1 MDKNNNIEDYVNRLR
16 EIENSLESDDVDF
29 SIISDLNKVLLAID
43 NNIQN
48 NAMSINTSLKIRL
61 KKLNPNAV
69 TPSYSKDGD
78 AGMDLTATTVINN
91 TTNQV
96 TYGTGISIEIP
107 DNYVGL
113 VFPRSSIRKYDL
125 ELSNSVGVID
135 SGYRGEI
142 QLTFNKVNGKTTIYN
157 IGDRVGQILI
167 IPYPKIN
174 FVESDELTITERG
187 EDGFGSSG
195 S

>member
-1 MDKNNNIEDYVNRLR
+1 MDKNNIDDYVNRLR

-29 SIISDLNKVLLAID
+29 SLISDLNKILLAID
-43 NNIQN
+43 NDIQN
-48 NAMSINTSLKIRL
+48 NAMNVNSSLKIRL
-61 KKLNPNAV
+61 KKINPNAV

-78 AGMDLTATTVINN
+78 AGMDLTSVTIISN

-96 TYGTGISIEIP
+96 VYGTGLCLEIP
-107 DNYVGL
+107 RDYVGL

-142 QLTFNKVNGKTTIYN
+142 QLTFNKINNKKDIYN
-157 IGDRVGQILI
+157 IGDRVGQIMI
-167 IPYPKIN
+167 IPYPYIN
-174 FVESDELTITERG
+174 FIESDDLTITERG
-187 EDGFGSSG
+187 DGGFGSSG

>member
-1 MDKNNNIEDYVNRLR
+1 MDKSNIDDYVNRLR

-29 SIISDLNKVLLAID
+29 SLISDLNKVLLAID
-43 NNIQN
+43 NDIQN

-61 KKLNPNAV
+61 KKLNPTAV

-78 AGMDLTATTVINN
+78 AGMDLTSTTIISH
-91 TTNQV
+91 TTDQV
-96 TYGTGISIEIP
+96 TYGTGISLEIP
-107 DNYVGL
+107 KDYVGL

-125 ELSNSVGVID
+125 ELTNSVGVID

-142 QLTFNKVNGKTTIYN
+142 QLTFNKVNSKTTIYN
-157 IGDRVGQILI
+157 VGDRVGQIII

-187 EDGFGSSG
+187 EGGFGSSG

>member
-1 MDKNNNIEDYVNRLR
+1 MDKSNIDDYVNRLR

-29 SIISDLNKVLLAID
+29 SLISDLNKVLLAID
-43 NNIQN
+43 NDIQN

-61 KKLNPNAV
+61 KKLNPTAV

-78 AGMDLTATTVINN
+78 AGMDLTSTTIISH
-91 TTNQV
+91 TTDQV
-96 TYGTGISIEIP
+96 TYGTGISLEIP
-107 DNYVGL
+107 KDYVGL
-113 VFPRSSIRKYDL
+113 VFPRSSIRKYDI
-125 ELSNSVGVID
+125 ELTNSVGVID

-142 QLTFNKVNGKTTIYN
+142 QLTFNKVNSKTTIYN
-157 IGDRVGQILI
+157 VGDRVGQIMI

>member
-1 MDKNNNIEDYVNRLR
+1 MDKSNIDDYVNRLR

-29 SIISDLNKVLLAID
+29 SLISDLNKVLLAID
-43 NNIQN
+43 NDIQN

-61 KKLNPNAV
+61 KKLNPTAV

-78 AGMDLTATTVINN
+78 AGMDLTSTTIISH
-91 TTNQV
+91 TTDQV
-96 TYGTGISIEIP
+96 TYGTGISLEIP
-107 DNYVGL
+107 KDYVGL

-125 ELSNSVGVID
+125 ELTNSVGVID

-142 QLTFNKVNGKTTIYN
+142 QLTFNKVNSKTTIYN
-157 IGDRVGQILI
+157 VGDRIGQIMI

-187 EDGFGSSG
+187 EGGFGSSG

>member
-1 MDKNNNIEDYVNRLR
+1 MDKSNIDDYVNRLR

-29 SIISDLNKVLLAID
+29 SLISDLNKVLLAID
-43 NNIQN
+43 NDIQN

-61 KKLNPNAV
+61 KKLNPTAV

-78 AGMDLTATTVINN
+78 AGMDLTSTTIISH
-91 TTNQV
+91 TTDQV
-96 TYGTGISIEIP
+96 TYGTGISLEIP
-107 DNYVGL
+107 KDYVGL

-125 ELSNSVGVID
+125 ELTNSVGVID

-142 QLTFNKVNGKTTIYN
+142 QLTFNKVNSKTTIYN
-157 IGDRVGQILI
+157 VGDRVGQIMI

>member
-1 MDKNNNIEDYVNRLR
+1 MDKNNIDDYVNRLR

-29 SIISDLNKVLLAID
+29 SLISDLNKILLAID
-43 NNIQN
+43 NDIQN
-48 NAMSINTSLKIRL
+48 NAMNVNSSLKIRL
-61 KKLNPNAV
+61 KKINPNAV

-78 AGMDLTATTVINN
+78 AGMDLTSVTIISN

-96 TYGTGISIEIP
+96 VYGTGLCLEIP
-107 DNYVGL
+107 RDYVGL

-142 QLTFNKVNGKTTIYN
+142 QLTFNKINNKEDIYN
-157 IGDRVGQILI
+157 IGDRVGQIMI
-167 IPYPKIN
+167 IPYPYIN
-174 FVESDELTITERG
+174 FIESDDLTITERG
-187 EDGFGSSG
+187 DGGFGSSG

>member
-1 MDKNNNIEDYVNRLR
+1 MDKNNIDDYVNRLR

-29 SIISDLNKVLLAID
+29 TLISDLNKILLAID
-43 NNIQN
+43 NDIQN
-48 NAMSINTSLKIRL
+48 NAMNVNSSLKIRL

-78 AGMDLTATTVINN
+78 AGMDLTSITIISN
-91 TTNQV
+91 TTDQIV
-96 TYGTGISIEIP
+96 YGTGLCVEIP
-107 DNYVGL
+107 RDYVGL

-142 QLTFNKVNGKTTIYN
+142 QLTFNKINNKQNIYS
-157 IGDRVGQILI
+157 IGDRIGQIMI
-167 IPYPKIN
+167 IPYPYIN
-174 FVESDELTITERG
+174 FIESDDLTITERG
-187 EDGFGSSG
+187 DGGFGSSG
-195 S
+195 L

>member
-1 MDKNNNIEDYVNRLR
+1 MDKSNIDDYVNRLR
-16 EIENSLESDDVDF
+16 ELENSLESDDVDF
-29 SIISDLNKVLLAID
+29 SLISDLNKVLLAIEND
-43 NNIQN
+43 IQN

-61 KKLNPNAV
+61 KKLNPTAV

-78 AGMDLTATTVINN
+78 AGMDLTSTTIISH
-91 TTNQV
+91 TTDQV
-96 TYGTGISIEIP
+96 TYGTGISLEIP
-107 DNYVGL
+107 KDYVGL

-125 ELSNSVGVID
+125 ELTNSVGVID

-142 QLTFNKVNGKTTIYN
+142 QLTFNKVNSKTTIYN
-157 IGDRVGQILI
+157 VGDRIGQIMI

-187 EDGFGSSG
+187 EGGFGSSG

>member
-1 MDKNNNIEDYVNRLR
+1 MDKNNIDDYVNRLR

-29 SIISDLNKVLLAID
+29 SLISDLNKVLLAID
-43 NNIQN
+43 NDIQN
-48 NAMSINTSLKIRL
+48 NAMNINTSLKIRL
-61 KKLNPNAV
+61 KKLNPTAV

-78 AGMDLTATTVINN
+78 AGMDLTSTTIMSN
-91 TTNQV
+91 TIDQV
-96 TYGTGISIEIP
+96 TYGTGISLEIP
-107 DNYVGL
+107 KDYVGL

-125 ELSNSVGVID
+125 ELTNSVGVID

-142 QLTFNKVNGKTTIYN
+142 QLTFNKVNNKTTIYN
-157 IGDRVGQILI
+157 VGDRVGQIMI

-187 EDGFGSSG
+187 EGGFGSSG

>member
-1 MDKNNNIEDYVNRLR
+1 MDKSNIDDYVNRLR

-29 SIISDLNKVLLAID
+29 SLISDLNKVLLAIEND
-43 NNIQN
+43 IQN

-61 KKLNPNAV
+61 KKLNPTAV

-78 AGMDLTATTVINN
+78 AGMDLTSTTIISH
-91 TTNQV
+91 TTDQV
-96 TYGTGISIEIP
+96 TYGTGISLEIP
-107 DNYVGL
+107 KDYVGL

-125 ELSNSVGVID
+125 ELTNSVGVID

-142 QLTFNKVNGKTTIYN
+142 QLTFNKVNSKTTIYN
-157 IGDRVGQILI
+157 VGDRIGQIMI

-187 EDGFGSSG
+187 EGGFGSSG